1 MAFCTGCGAD
11 VTGKSFCIQCGK
23 SVAAGASS
31 AAAVAAPS
39 VSTAPKKI
47 SPIVWILVGIFG
59 LFVVLGIALTAGA
72 AFVAHKVKQNPALAI
87 AKLATVGNPDLEAV
101 AADEGANTVTFK
113 DKRTGETVT
122 MNFDDVKKGKIVF
135 KSNGKEAT
143 IQAHGEGQNG
153 TLEINSPDGTV
164 KIGAGADG
172 NFRPGRRFI
181 RGSLRRLRSLCK
193 AAMARADRFSSQR
206 KIPPRPCCHFTKRP
220 SRTRLRNHRQLH
232 GQHGHGVR
240 RHDDGRGQSYETN
253 SGGYGGNG
261 ERRNHRQYPVCLQKV
276 GSGRPSNK
284 LRVVNARSR
293 LSGWRLPAP
302 RG

>member
-23 SVAAGASS
+23 PVAAGASS
-31 AAAVAAPS
+31 AAVVAAPS
-39 VSTAPKKI
+39 VSTTPKKI
-47 SPIVWILVGIFG
+47 SPVIWILVGIFG

-164 KIGAGADG
+164 KIGAGAGGKPPSWAPVYPGAAPQTTFSLQGGDG
-172 NFRPGRRFI
+172 ASGSFQFTTKDSAKTVLSFYEKVLKENGFGITANFTGNTDTAT
-181 RGSLRRLRSLCK
+181 GGMMTAEDK
-193 AAMARADRFSSQR
+193 A
-206 KIPPRPCCHFTKRP
+206 TKR
-220 SRTRLRNHRQLH
+220 TVVVTVGTENA
-232 GQHGHGVR
+232 
-240 RHDDGRGQSYETN
+240 ETT
-253 SGGYGGNG
+253 
-261 ERRNHRQYPVCLQKV
+261 
-276 GSGRPSNK
+276 
-284 LRVVNARSR
+284 VNILFA
-293 LSGWRLPAP
+293 AKK
-302 RG
+302 